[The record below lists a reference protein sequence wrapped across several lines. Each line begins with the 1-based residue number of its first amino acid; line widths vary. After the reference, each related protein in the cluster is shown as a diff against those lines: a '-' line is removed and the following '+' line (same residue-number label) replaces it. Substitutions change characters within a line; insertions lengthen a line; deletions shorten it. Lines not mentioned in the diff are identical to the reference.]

1 MHARPV
7 DGNVNT
13 NIVHLR
19 TIDRT
24 RNMRAY
30 DVTDFPNLILKVYN
44 NGVGFK
50 SCTYNLT
57 KTSKNQFSK
66 MSIFRPPKH
75 CWSRTKGM
83 KRFLFLVENSVL

>member
-30 DVTDFPNLILKVYN
+30 DVTDFPNL
-44 NGVGFK
+44 
-50 SCTYNLT
+50 
-57 KTSKNQFSK
+57 
-66 MSIFRPPKH
+66 
-75 CWSRTKGM
+75 
-83 KRFLFLVENSVL
+83 NSQSLQ